1 MYEVGEE
8 TVSVS
13 VCASLSNEIERE
25 VVINLSNLTLQ
36 LDGFSLGNYS
46 ALSMEL
52 WYTLAYFSLQ
62 PQQKIFN

>member
-25 VVINLSNLTLQ
+25 VVINLSNFTLQ
-36 LDGFSLGNYS
+36 LDGFSLGDYY
-46 ALSMEL
+46 ALSTEL
-52 WYTLAYFSLQ
+52 W
-62 PQQKIFN
+62 